1 MRVCA
6 DTFDGVD
13 TDKAQRASKESKA
26 RLLNKPV
33 WWERLFMMDVFMS
46 GSGWNCG
53 NSAKLSVHGIIK
65 TQCRPR
71 GAAGAGFK
79 PRAGFPAPGLL
90 FYQSMV

>member
-33 WWERLFMMDVFMS
+33 WLGRLFMMDVFMA
-46 GSGWNCG
+46 GSGWSWG
-53 NSAKLSVHGIIK
+53 KQHRAVGALELLKPK
-65 TQCRPR
+65 ACRGVR
-71 GAAGAGFK
+71 LALA
-79 PRAGFPAPGLL
+79 
-90 FYQSMV
+90 